1 MKTKH
6 ARCFITAALVGALAI
21 TSAYAQTPDSVK
33 TRIGTLNFERGFP
46 TEETTQKT
54 L

>member
-1 MKTKH
+1 MN
-6 ARCFITAALVGALAI
+6 RRRGLIAAAIACVLAL
-21 TSAYAQTPDSVK
+21 TSAHAQTPDSVK

-46 TEETTQKT
+46 TEGNHAK